1 MGISITMSLVSNSY
15 SNDTLVSDLK
25 LTVTTGTSQEIGFT
39 IEPATY
45 TNALL
50 TAADAAADAAIA
62 EYTTQVYTVTSA
74 TLHAS
79 AADLSAVDGSY
90 VVADAG
96 AGTATF
102 TVVIASNVA
111 TSVTLLSA
119 GTGYTA
125 DATVTLAGTAAD
137 GTVLGGT
144 APAIRANITGSSGD
158 AGVITAATRAA
169 AADAATAAGLTVLA
183 AAITNAAD
191 DAAAKVV
198 LDAAIA
204 AEGAIHDAI
213 TIDTDGLTAA
223 MLEDGNY
230 RIAYSDAI
238 GAVNYSS
245 ANAVQVIQ
253 FTMKDGVM
261 LGSHAKLSNVKSDKV
276 FASTGGPSASAATKI
291 TGSIIGLVNG
301 TGYGIQVT
309 HLGANINRA
318 GSVGTG
324 ASQPRVIVNGGPVAL
339 NNDFRVT
346 LTAVSGATDSA
357 RVEFKLA
364 GSDTAQHTT
373 GNYGDLAY
381 LRLMWSNCE
390 TCVFHTEDIDLSQA
404 TIYDGGNKLLIN
416 RQIDLKDPVATTL
429 FEYSAAL
436 VDKAGAVSSFA
447 STGFAS
453 SVANNANNVE
463 GIAINGDSA
472 AGTEMKVNWTK
483 STFTAKTIVG
493 YEIITQKLA
502 TGTAALA
509 DSSLVDDDGV
519 TPFICNIDHGSN
531 TITQI
536 PVASLQ
542 YKIDTAAVEAVWASG
557 NVTTPAA
564 DAVYSTTVFE
574 KTLTGLDARANYAV
588 WIRAY
593 HAEGVKGSIGLDK
606 MSAPSEVYVAD
617 IGTGV
622 YDSVTG
628 LTPAVAGLRSFDAT
642 KHSWAGSYIQTAIGA
657 TPISLAQYDL
667 ATATSSPVQVALFKQ
682 ETTSVKT
689 GVTDELTGKPSD
701 LTSSIVLLSGKY
713 VQADDLT
720 VYNSAGV
727 ATPGSI
733 QPEANVGGDNLMET
747 SLAFKWEDKDI
758 SLQGMDT
765 GRKMQYVCFEKS
777 QYDKLNA
784 SQLAEWYAGSLV
796 KTAQV
801 GAPGTNNYA
810 TAIKYA
816 VDWEDMITDAT
827 YGIGDGE
834 LTAATYNSLAKNT
847 STRYCRFQNSTSSI
861 TNTASNGTI
870 ATFNSNGSL
879 AGNAVEGI
887 VLPKFHTVTIAA
899 DGTLSDIVKG
909 ASAAD
914 LVLGK
919 EYVFA
924 LRVVNS
930 NGASAIKT
938 FTEKAVT
945 GRASAATFLHEDAA
959 VDGSDGDLIDARSL
973 LWDTATN
980 KFVIKMTDKHVATTE
995 DDTSDD
1001 VILFEPTGA
1010 RPDNMSYEAIIHSA
1024 VIEDAHGLT
1033 NVNAA
1038 SQPAYR
1044 VSTEAQAAADNTAGG
1059 ITSVVALPITCTKSV
1074 SDRVTTVSFDK
1085 VWAKALT
1092 YTSSTDAGGTVTYT
1106 EVPAATYSLVSLS
1119 ALKGYKFEI
1128 KLVAK
1133 NDNGARTLVST
1144 GTLEGTF
1151 TFTGGRQVFGS
1162 KATFEAIATVA
1173 TNVKPANDTTT
1184 TPTTVFPDVRKKDA
1198 VTTLA
1203 NVQPNAYTPSA
1214 TTATESVTGTASNIY
1229 MLSADIKDLTKTQFD
1244 TVGRKIDTIK
1254 YEVFQTLSDGTHKTV
1269 LKDIVAPTG
1278 RAVTSTNNSGVTSTT
1293 SSSDAYYMGKGLPLV
1308 YERPIQLY
1316 QSDGANGYAAT
1327 PAVYG
1332 TNNNMP
1338 NKFNTW
1344 VPESAIEYG
1353 YKLQM
1358 KISLV
1363 STAAADFAEL
1373 RGKAT
1378 LLASA
1383 EDYVTAEKTIQ
1394 YTTRPFDDHDEV
1406 SQMTVTPGDQKMT
1419 VYWSAPD
1426 MAATEMQGADGE
1438 VPTLTGYQIEVYD
1451 MVSRDSGKIGT
1462 TANDRKFRDEGAS
1475 GEGVA
1480 SKTDALSTPFK
1491 LIPASTLDATMTSY
1505 EITGLKNGKNYVPI
1519 IRTVT
1524 NQAGSS
1530 VLSAGRTIKAN
1541 IGISASGQP
1550 DIVKHDV
1557 KVFYADTNTLA
1568 YTAARWKAV
1577 NAVSSVQAAGEDKTS
1592 VVLNDG
1598 SASLNDGTAN
1608 SANKTI
1614 VIPFGAPII
1623 TADLTADSNSLK
1635 VDNNGSELLFGAM
1648 LQTAPGGTNP
1658 TPGALGAQ
1666 RIGSTANAVSGMD
1679 NVFYLDLSFG
1689 GAGAGVTPF
1698 DNANDPAIYTSP
1710 AGQSD
1715 AGTAYPGRKTVS
1727 VASQYLG
1734 ENWTQES
1741 NYLFASNAAGTT
1753 VGKIVGG
1760 AYTAL

>member
-1 MGISITMSLVSNSY
+1 MSLVSNSY

-62 EYTTQVYTVTSA
+62 EYTTQVYTGDSA
-74 TLHAS
+74 SLHAS

-183 AAITNAAD
+183 AAITDAAD
-191 DAAAKVV
+191 DAAAKDV
-198 LDAAIA
+198 LDAAITGT
-204 AEGAIHDAI
+204 GAIAAAI
-213 TIDTDGLTAA
+213 TIDTAGLTAA
-223 MLEDGNY
+223 MLADGNY

-276 FASTGGPSASAATKI
+276 FASTGGPSASDATKI

-309 HLGANINRA
+309 HLGATINRA

-324 ASQPRVIVNGGPVAL
+324 NSAARVIVNGGPVAL

-346 LTAVSGATDSA
+346 LTAVSGDNDSA

-404 TIYDGGNKLLIN
+404 TVYDGGNKLLIN
-416 RQIDLKDPVATTL
+416 RQLDLKDPVATTL

-453 SVANNANNVE
+453 SVANNANNVQ
-463 GIAINGDSA
+463 GIAINGNSV
-472 AGTEMKVNWTK
+472 AGTDMKVNWTK

-509 DSSLVDDDGV
+509 DSSLVGDDGV

-542 YKIDTAAVEAVWASG
+542 YKITTAAVEAVWTAG
-557 NVTTPAA
+557 NPSTAA
-564 DAVYSTTVFE
+564 AAAVYSDSVFE

-593 HAEGVKGSIGLDK
+593 HAESVKGSIGLDK

-622 YDSVTG
+622 YNSTTG

-657 TPISLAQYDL
+657 TPISQTQYET
-667 ATATSSPVQVALFKQ
+667 ANATSGSVQVALFMQ
-682 ETTSVKT
+682 ESTSVTT
-689 GVTDELTGKPSD
+689 GVIDELTGKPSD

-713 VQADDLT
+713 VQSDDLT

-727 ATPGSI
+727 ATLGSI
-733 QPEANVGGDNLMET
+733 QPEATVGGDNLMET

-758 SLQGMDT
+758 SLQGMNT

-777 QYDKLNA
+777 EYDKLNA

-796 KTAQV
+796 QTAQV
-801 GAPGTNNYA
+801 GAPGTSDYA

-816 VDWEDMITDAT
+816 VDWEDMISGTT

-847 STRYCRFQNSTSSI
+847 STRYCRFQNSFGSI
-861 TNTASNGTI
+861 YNTASNGTV

-879 AGNAVEGI
+879 AGNAGEGI
-887 VLPKFHTVTIAA
+887 VLPKLHTVTIAA
-899 DGTLSDIVKG
+899 DDTLSDIEKG
-909 ASAAD
+909 SSAAA

-959 VDGSDGDLIDARSL
+959 VDGDATDLIDARSL

-995 DDTSDD
+995 DNTSDD

-1044 VSTEAQAAADNTAGG
+1044 VSTEDQADADNTAGG
-1059 ITSVVALPITCTKSV
+1059 ISSVVALPITCTKSV

-1092 YTSSTDAGGTVTYT
+1092 YTSSTATDGTVTYT
-1106 EVPAATYSLVSLS
+1106 EVPTATYSLVSLS

-1133 NDNGARTLVST
+1133 NDNGARTIVSSAP
-1144 GTLEGTF
+1144 LEGTF

-1214 TTATESVTGTASNIY
+1214 TATESASGTAANIY

-1293 SSSDAYYMGKGLPLV
+1293 PSSDAYYMGKGLPLV

-1316 QSDGANGYAAT
+1316 QSDGTGGYAAT

-1332 TNNNMP
+1332 TDNNMP

-1363 STAAADFAEL
+1363 STAANDFAEL
-1373 RGKAT
+1373 RGKAS

-1451 MVSRDSGKIGT
+1451 MVSRNSGKIGT
-1462 TANDRKFRDEGAS
+1462 TTDDRKFRDEGVNNA
-1475 GEGVA
+1475 GEV

-1541 IGISASGQP
+1541 IGISASAQP

-1577 NAVSSVQAAGEDKTS
+1577 NFVASVQNANENKTS

-1598 SASLNDGTAN
+1598 SASLNGGSAT

-1689 GAGAGVTPF
+1689 GAGVGVTPF

-1710 AGQSD
+1710 VGQSD